1 MEHSYSVGGTTSQD
15 KETQNSTHS
24 RVDDSVL
31 IKMLQEGNQ
40 DAFVTLMKQ
49 YKEPITNFAYRFLGN
64 YDDAVDV
71 AQETFIRL
79 YRYASSYDGSVKFN
93 TWLYT
98 IASNLAK
105 TELSKY
111 WRKNSVA
118 FSKLNNAGEEDIVM
132 EVADESYMPD
142 SRVDSSVISKN
153 VQSALMKISPSYR
166 EMIVLRDIQQLSYE
180 EIASITNSEIGT
192 VKSRINRGRNQLQV
206 LLAPLYRE
214 LLQP

>member
-1 MEHSYSVGGTTSQD
+1 MEHSHSVSGTTSQD
-15 KETQNSTHS
+15 SEIQNNAQT
-24 RVDDSVL
+24 RADDSVL

-40 DAFVTLMKQ
+40 DAFVTLMRQ
-49 YKEPITNFAYRFLGN
+49 YKEPITNFVYRFLGN

-79 YRYASSYDGSVKFN
+79 YRYSSSYDGSVKFN

-118 FSKLNNAGEEDIVM
+118 FSKLNTAEEDDVVM

-142 SRVDSSVISKN
+142 ARVDSSVISQN

-180 EIASITNSEIGT
+180 EIATITNSEIGT
-192 VKSRINRGRNQLQV
+192 VKSRINRGRNQLQL